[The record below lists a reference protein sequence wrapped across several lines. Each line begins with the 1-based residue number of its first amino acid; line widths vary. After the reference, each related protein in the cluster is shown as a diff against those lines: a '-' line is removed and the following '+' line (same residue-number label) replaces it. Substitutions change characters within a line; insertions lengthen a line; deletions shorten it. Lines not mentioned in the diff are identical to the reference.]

1 MGSLV
6 KSLLRRLESTDKHV
20 SDIRSDYANFES
32 ENSHSLKEAKRDIEE
47 KSKALAELEA
57 EGQALQAKNAKLR
70 DNNERLQATID
81 EHRQVNEDLQNK
93 LKQENKINQGTYFS
107 SYPTVHPVN
116 FDSVLENCM
125 MNLKTIHVHGNE
137 TAPSNTF
144 DILQSSTFFKL
155 LQFGVLHG

>member
-1 MGSLV
+1 MNDKTSIFILDAEKLAANGIFFQKSKMGSLV

-47 KSKALAELEA
+47 KSKALAESEA

-93 LKQENKINQGTYFS
+93 LKQENKINQGTFEVIRQS
-107 SYPTVHPVN
+107 TMLD
-116 FDSVLENCM
+116 FIRF
-125 MNLKTIHVHGNE
+125 LKT
-137 TAPSNTF
+137 A
-144 DILQSSTFFKL
+144 
-155 LQFGVLHG
+155 